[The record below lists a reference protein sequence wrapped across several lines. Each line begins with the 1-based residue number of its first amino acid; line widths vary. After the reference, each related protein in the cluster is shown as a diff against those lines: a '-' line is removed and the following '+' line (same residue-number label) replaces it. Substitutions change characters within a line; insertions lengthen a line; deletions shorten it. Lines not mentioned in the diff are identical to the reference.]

1 MPEVS
6 TASRKKLLLP
16 QDAKLEEL
24 IHDSSPEILIAVAAD
39 ARLTEDLALAFLERR
54 DLPPQALEEL
64 ARHSLVAKIRKVRIA
79 LVTHSHTPR
88 HVSVPAIRQLY
99 PFELMQIALTPAV
112 APDVKRAA
120 EEGIIARLATVS
132 SGERFTLAKRSSG
145 RVAAA
150 LLHDKEERILTA
162 ALLNPQ
168 MIEAHVVKALKAEAG
183 TELLAPLV
191 AKHPKWSFR
200 NDVRAA
206 LLANRY
212 TPFAAVVKIAAEL
225 PLLQLKD
232 ALRSMRLPANVKS
245 YVAGMVAKR
254 SGG

>member
-1 MPEVS
+1 MPES
-6 TASRKKLLLP
+6 TTASRKKLVLP

-24 IHDSSPEILIAVAAD
+24 IHDPGPEVLIAVAAD

-64 ARHSLVAKIRKVRIA
+64 ARNSGISRVRKVRIV
-79 LVTHSHTPR
+79 LVTHPRTPR
-88 HVSVPAIRQLY
+88 HVSVPVIRQLY

-120 EEGIIARLATVS
+120 EESIIARMATIT

-150 LLHDKEERILTA
+150 MLHDKEERILTA

-168 MIEAHVVKALKAEAG
+168 MTELYVVKALKQEAG

-191 AKHPKWSFR
+191 ARHPKWSFR
-200 NDVRAA
+200 NDVKAA
-206 LLANRY
+206 LLGNRN
-212 TPFAAVVKIAAEL
+212 TPFAAVVKIVAEL
-225 PLLQLKD
+225 PLAQIRD
-232 ALRSMRLPANVKS
+232 VLRSTRLPVNVKS
-245 YVAGMVAKR
+245 YITGMLAKR

>member
-1 MPEVS
+1 MSEVPTS
-6 TASRKKLLLP
+6 SRRKPALP
-16 QDAKLEEL
+16 PDAKLEQL
-24 IHDSSPEILIAVAAD
+24 IHDPDADILIAVAGD
-39 ARLTEDLALAFLERR
+39 VRLTEDLALAFLERR

-64 ARHSLVAKIRKVRIA
+64 ARHPMVAKIRKVRIA
-79 LVTHSHTPR
+79 LVTHPRTPR

-99 PFELMQIALTPAV
+99 PFELMEIALMPVV
-112 APDVKRAA
+112 AADVKRAA

-150 LLHDKEERILTA
+150 LLHDKEERILAA

-206 LLANRY
+206 LLANRN

-225 PLLQLKD
+225 PLAQLKD
-232 ALRSMRLPANVKS
+232 VLRSARLPANVKS
-245 YVAGMVAKR
+245 YMAGMVAKR

>member
-1 MPEVS
+1 MPEVT
-6 TASRKKLLLP
+6 TASRKKPVLP
-16 QDAKLEEL
+16 PDAKLEDL
-24 IHDSSPEILIAVAAD
+24 IHDPAPEILIALAGD

-64 ARHSLVAKIRKVRIA
+64 ARNSGIAKIRKVRLA
-79 LVTHSHTPR
+79 LVTHPRTPR

-99 PFELMQIALTPAV
+99 PFELMQIALTPTV
-112 APDVKRAA
+112 ATDVKRAA
-120 EEGIIARLATVS
+120 EEGIIARLAAIS

-150 LLHDKEERILTA
+150 LLHEKEERILTA

-168 MIEAHVVKALKAEAG
+168 MIEAYVVKALKAQAG

-206 LLANRY
+206 LLANRN

-225 PLLQLKD
+225 PLTQLKD
-232 ALRSMRLPANVKS
+232 VWRSTRLPANVKS

-254 SGG
+254 SGA

>member
-1 MPEVS
+1 MPEPT
-6 TASRKKLLLP
+6 TASRKKLVLP
-16 QDAKLEEL
+16 QDAKVEEL
-24 IHDSSPEILIAVAAD
+24 IHDPGPEILIAVAAD

-64 ARHSLVAKIRKVRIA
+64 ARNSGVSRVRKVRIA
-79 LVTHSHTPR
+79 LVTHPRTPR
-88 HVSVPAIRQLY
+88 HVSVPVIRQLY

-120 EEGIIARLATVS
+120 EEGIIARVATIS
-132 SGERFTLAKRSSG
+132 SGERLTLAKRSSG

-168 MIEAHVVKALKAEAG
+168 MTELYLVKALKQEAG

-191 AKHPKWSFR
+191 VRHPKWSFR
-200 NDVRAA
+200 NDVKAA
-206 LLANRY
+206 LLGNRN

-225 PLLQLKD
+225 PLAQIKEV
-232 ALRSMRLPANVKS
+232 LRSTRLPANVKS
-245 YVAGMVAKR
+245 YITGMLAKR